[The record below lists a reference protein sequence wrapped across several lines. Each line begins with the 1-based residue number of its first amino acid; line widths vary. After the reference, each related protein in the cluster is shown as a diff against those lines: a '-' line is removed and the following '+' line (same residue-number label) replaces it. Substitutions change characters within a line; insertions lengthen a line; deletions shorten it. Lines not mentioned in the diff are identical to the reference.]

1 MNRPDDFTY
10 LPKDFIETAE
20 GLIFAVVSYGP
31 QAGKVGC
38 FLRYVKSGSG
48 WQKIATEAANRLLAK
63 QYPHYLYHS
72 DRYDVEFHAVNVVDI
87 IEHHQPEQRLATLL
101 QAEACDEIVQ
111 RLQRLLPIL
120 VQYGVDYYTLGVT
133 GSLLIGCQK
142 STSDIDLV
150 VYGREAFHQV
160 RSTVQLALDRGE
172 LSVLDE
178 ALMRD
183 NFQRRLGELPYDKFA
198 WHESRKFNKAVIDGT
213 KFDIGMVHCQFAIQ
227 DEKQYQKQGTAK
239 LVAQVI
245 DDQFSFDFPARYTLD
260 DEVISEVMVMTQTYV
275 GQAKTGEKIEVSGAV
290 ESDTATGERRLIVG
304 SSREAMGE
312 YIKVIK
318 KNE

>member
-1 MNRPDDFTY
+1 MNRPDDFPY

-38 FLRYVKSGSG
+38 FLRYVKSDSG
-48 WQKIATEAANRLLAK
+48 WQKIATEAANRLLTT

-72 DRYDVEFHAVNVVDI
+72 EQFDAAFHAVDI
-87 IEHHQPEQRLATLL
+87 EYITQHYHPEQRLKDLL
-101 QAEACDEIVQ
+101 DVDVCNEIVQ
-111 RLQRLLPIL
+111 RLQRLIPTL
-120 VQYGVDYYTLGVT
+120 VQYGVDPEILGVT

-150 VYGREAFHQV
+150 VYGREAFHRV
-160 RSTVQLALDRGE
+160 RSAVQQAVANGE
-172 LSVLDE
+172 LSVLDDV
-178 ALMRD
+178 LMRD
-183 NFQRRLGELPYDKFA
+183 NFERRLGELSYDDFA
-198 WHESRKFNKAVIDGT
+198 WHESRKFNKAVVEGT
-213 KFDIGMVHCQFAIQ
+213 KFDIGMVHYQFVEE
-227 DEKQYQKQGTAK
+227 DERQYQKQGVVK
-239 LVAQVI
+239 LVSQVI
-245 DDQFSFDFPARYTLD
+245 DDQFSFDFPARYILD

-290 ESDTATGERRLIVG
+290 ECEAATGQCRLIVG
-304 SSREAMGE
+304 SSREAVGE

>member
-1 MNRPDDFTY
+1 MNRPDDFPY

-72 DRYDVEFHAVNVVDI
+72 ERYDAEFHAVNVVDI

-101 QAEACDEIVQ
+101 QAEACNEIVQ
-111 RLQRLLPIL
+111 RLQRLIPTL
-120 VQYGVDYYTLGVT
+120 VQYGVDPEILGVT

-150 VYGREAFHQV
+150 VYGREAFHRV
-160 RSTVQLALDRGE
+160 RSAVQQAVANGE
-172 LSVLDE
+172 LSILDDV
-178 ALMRD
+178 LMRD
-183 NFQRRLGELPYDKFA
+183 NFERRLGELSYDDFA
-198 WHESRKFNKAVIDGT
+198 WHESRKFNKAVVEGT
-213 KFDIGMVHCQFAIQ
+213 KFDIGMVHYQFVEE
-227 DEKQYQKQGTAK
+227 DERQYQKQGVVK
-239 LVAQVI
+239 LVSQVI
-245 DDQFSFDFPARYTLD
+245 DDQFSFDFPARYILD

-290 ESDTATGERRLIVG
+290 ECEAATGQCRLIVG
-304 SSREAMGE
+304 SSREAVGE